1 MNIEHKNY
9 SITAD
14 KKRLSTENC
23 AKLSLNDFKSLFE
36 YYIIFFEHEKWP
48 EKNLDFLY
56 ATA

>member
-1 MNIEHKNY
+1 MNSEHTNY

>member
-1 MNIEHKNY
+1 MNSEHKNY

-14 KKRLSTENC
+14 KKRLPTENC
-23 AKLSLNDFKSLFE
+23 AKLSLHDFKSLFE
-36 YYIIFFEHEKWP
+36 YYIIFFENEKWP

>member
-1 MNIEHKNY
+1 MNSENY

-36 YYIIFFEHEKWP
+36 YYIIFFEHEKWA